1 MGQPDILAIFTP
13 QAPVEQAVTPQ
24 KHDGAEDD
32 GFQRIMDDA
41 NNKVSPANE
50 NNKPETDRQDH
61 SQRQDHS
68 KRQDHSSSQKT
79 SDKKPIEKS
88 KPTEGQQTDQTT
100 SKEIDQNTSQK
111 SLNETQPTSTDSENI
126 SPEELA
132 SVENLQEAMDQL
144 KELGFNV
151 QAVETLLD
159 IFKNNSGMDVGTLL
173 QSLTAQ
179 NSNLKDFSL
188 QDFLAANS
196 LDENSLS
203 QLENR
208 KSLINDLLKQAGLTD
223 QESKNLVQKF
233 ESKQINASNLNG
245 ELIKQNLGAADKEIK
260 PEMGKQANKDLVNIQ
275 TAGQKN
281 KDDDPLDKNLNLKT
295 EVKTEDQK
303 NTVKKSDIKNR
314 LSPDENKRLGD
325 TKSNG
330 DEKVSSNENVKTLS
344 KNAGQEKTISQN
356 TIGMKYADGS
366 LDATKSKNLEAIK
379 ANGDAQVQNNN
390 GVGGGNNKSDSAIK
404 ATLPENS
411 IYKAPVESRIID
423 QIINRLSV
431 RSSGSQS
438 EVKIQLDP
446 PSLGRVRM
454 SIITSGDGVRTLIVA
469 ENQAVKQVIEN
480 NLSQLRDSMSAQGLK
495 LDGFSVLVGGDSNP
509 EFSHQHNDFGK
520 SDAEDFDFID
530 TEEWEAGSNKEPTR
544 QTSFIFDDIAQ
555 TVSVV
560 A

>member
-68 KRQDHSSSQKT
+68 SSQKT

-111 SLNETQPTSTDSENI
+111 SLNETQSTSTDSENI

-159 IFKNNSGMDVGTLL
+159 IFKNNSGIDVGTLL

-188 QDFLAANS
+188 QDFLAANG
-196 LDENSLS
+196 LNEDSLS

-208 KSLINDLLKQAGLTD
+208 KGLISDLLKQAGFTD
-223 QESKNLVQKF
+223 QESKNLIQKF
-233 ESKQINASNLNG
+233 ESKQISTSNLNG
-245 ELIKQNLGAADKEIK
+245 ELIKQNLGTADKAIK
-260 PEMGKQANKDLVNIQ
+260 PEMEKQAGKDLVNIQ

-281 KDDDPLDKNLNLKT
+281 KGDDLLDKNLNLKT
-295 EVKTEDQK
+295 EVKTKDQE
-303 NTVKKSDIKNR
+303 NTVKRSDIKNR

-404 ATLPENS
+404 ATLPESS

-555 TVSVV
+555 TVSVM

>member
-24 KHDGAEDD
+24 RHDGAEDD

-41 NNKVSPANE
+41 NNKVSPANK
-50 NNKPETDRQDH
+50 NNKPETDKQDH
-61 SQRQDHS
+61 SQ
-68 KRQDHSSSQKT
+68 RQDHSSSQKT

-159 IFKNNSGMDVGTLL
+159 IFKNNSGIDVGTLL

-196 LDENSLS
+196 LDEDSLS

-208 KSLINDLLKQAGLTD
+208 KGLINDLLKQAGLTD
-223 QESKNLVQKF
+223 QESKNLIQKF
-233 ESKQINASNLNG
+233 ESKQISTSNLNG
-245 ELIKQNLGAADKEIK
+245 KLIKQNLGTTDKAIK
-260 PEMGKQANKDLVNIQ
+260 PEMEKQAGKDLVNIQ

-281 KDDDPLDKNLNLKT
+281 KGDDLLDKNLNLKT
-295 EVKTEDQK
+295 EVKTEDQET
-303 NTVKKSDIKNR
+303 TVKKSDIKNR
-314 LSPDENKRLGD
+314 LSPDENKRLDD
-325 TKSNG
+325 TKSKG
-330 DEKVSSNENVKTLS
+330 DEKVSSENVKTLS

-544 QTSFIFDDIAQ
+544 QTSFIFDDISQ
-555 TVSVV
+555 TVSVM

>member
-50 NNKPETDRQDH
+50 NNKPETGRQDH
-61 SQRQDHS
+61 SQ
-68 KRQDHSSSQKT
+68 RQDHSSSQKT

-159 IFKNNSGMDVGTLL
+159 IFKNNSGIDVGTLL

-196 LDENSLS
+196 LDEDSLS

-208 KSLINDLLKQAGLTD
+208 KGLINDLLKQAGLTD
-223 QESKNLVQKF
+223 QESKNLIQKF
-233 ESKQINASNLNG
+233 ESKQISTSNLNG
-245 ELIKQNLGAADKEIK
+245 ELIKQNLGTTDKAIK
-260 PEMGKQANKDLVNIQ
+260 PEMEKQAGKDLVNIQ

-281 KDDDPLDKNLNLKT
+281 KGDDPLDKNLNLKT
-295 EVKTEDQK
+295 EVKTEDQET
-303 NTVKKSDIKNR
+303 TVKKSDIKNR
-314 LSPDENKRLGD
+314 LSPDENKRLDD
-325 TKSNG
+325 TKSKG

-555 TVSVV
+555 TVSVM